1 MYLQG
6 NLQAIFDALYHMG
19 IIDPVLEMDWSK
31 ALDQMDAYADEF
43 FRVVSIANTCQ
54 DDMEELMSNLKKF
67 DQKTLSYLAMEV
79 AREYADY
86 HSRDTLH

>member
-19 IIDPVLEMDWSK
+19 VIDPVLEMDWNK
-31 ALDQMDAYADEF
+31 ALDQISDHEADF
-43 FRVVSIANTCQ
+43 IQAISIANSCQ
-54 DDMEELMSNLKKF
+54 DDLHELMDSLKKF

-86 HSRDTLH
+86 HSRETLH